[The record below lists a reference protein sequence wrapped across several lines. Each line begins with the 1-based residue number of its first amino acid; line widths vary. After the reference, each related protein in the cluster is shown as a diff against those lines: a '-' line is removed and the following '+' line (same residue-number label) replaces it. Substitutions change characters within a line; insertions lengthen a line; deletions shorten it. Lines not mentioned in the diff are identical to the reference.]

1 MTQLGRISG
10 PILTSNLERNGEDL
24 AFQNNPGPD
33 VLLQIDVNNSRIG
46 VNKDDPTTALNV
58 NGYVKTTDLIVDN
71 QAIFDN
77 LIFNAN
83 GTISTVVGA
92 INISPAGAGAVIN
105 LDRILTGQ
113 LEINGNSIKNYTT
126 NGSVILNP
134 NASGSINIQSSTS
147 ILGNLAVTGNT
158 ILTGDLSAADN
169 IIVGDSPLDVVT
181 VAPDFTQDII
191 PGTDN
196 SYDLGKSAKRWSQ
209 LHVANVTSGGSLI
222 FSGSNYLSLS
232 AAQTIG
238 TQAFTFECFFYTA
251 SNGLQTIL
259 GASAAGGMSIWL
271 FGDGINPVTAIQIDR
286 SSVDAAVYTVSPITI
301 NTWHHIAVTRDSAN
315 NMSVFLDGVKATG
328 SASNAT
334 NYTGASGLIG
344 AVWSSPYFFTGY
356 LTQIKL
362 VVGSNYYNPTAAN
375 IVVPTALLT
384 TSTNTTLLLTAAA
397 SGTYLTDTSGVQT
410 ISNIGTVIYS
420 TFSPLTAVANL
431 VLPQAVV
438 ISDQMRLDGVTG
450 QIISVQSNDDIRITP
465 FTGITSIER
474 TQWQDNTV
482 TNLNNSAITFAST
495 ATGYLKYQGTN
506 GFVIPAGTG
515 DDAFAPGTPQN
526 QRRASP
532 EEGETRWNTD
542 LAYIECYDGTVWQLS
557 TGGGATISVPIMQDL
572 GNVYTLILG

>member
-10 PILTSNLERNGEDL
+10 PILTSNLERDPGEDL
-24 AFQNNPGPD
+24 AFETDLLYLD
-33 VLLQIDVNNSRIG
+33 VTNSRIG
-46 VNKDDPTTALNV
+46 LNKNNPTTALNI

-83 GTISTVVGA
+83 GTISTVVGP

-105 LDRILTGQ
+105 LDRVLTAQ
-113 LEINGNSIKNYTT
+113 LEINGNVIKNYTT
-126 NGSVILNP
+126 NGNVVLNP

-191 PGTDN
+191 PGINNT
-196 SYDLGKSAKRWSQ
+196 YDLGKSAKRWSQ

-271 FGDGINPVTAIQIDR
+271 FGDGINPVTTIQIDR
-286 SSVDAAVYTVSPITI
+286 SYVDHAQYTVSPITI
-301 NTWHHIAVTRDSAN
+301 NTWHHIAVTRDSSN

-328 SASNAT
+328 STSNAA

-362 VVGSNYYNPTAAN
+362 VVGSNYYTPTEAS
-375 IVVPTALLT
+375 IVIPTALLT

-557 TGGGATISVPIMQDL
+557 TGGGATISVPVMQDL

>member
-10 PILTSNLERNGEDL
+10 PILTSNLERDPGEDL
-24 AFQNNPGPD
+24 AFETDLLYLD
-33 VLLQIDVNNSRIG
+33 VTNSRIG
-46 VNKDDPTTALNV
+46 LNKNNPTTALNI

-83 GTISTVVGA
+83 GTISTVVGP

-105 LDRILTGQ
+105 LDRVLTAQ
-113 LEINGNSIKNYTT
+113 LEINGNVIKNYTT
-126 NGSVILNP
+126 NGNILLNP

-147 ILGNLAVTGNT
+147 ILGNLVVTGNT

-191 PGTDN
+191 PGINNT
-196 SYDLGKSAKRWSQ
+196 YDLGKSAKRWSQ

-271 FGDGINPVTAIQIDR
+271 FGDGINPVTTIQIDR

-328 SASNAT
+328 AASNAT
-334 NYTGASGLIG
+334 NYTSASGLIG

-362 VVGSNYYNPTAAN
+362 AVGSNYYTPTAAS
-375 IVVPTALLT
+375 IVIPTALLT

-557 TGGGATISVPIMQDL
+557 TGGGATISVPVMQDL

>member
-10 PILTSNLERNGEDL
+10 PILTSNLERDPGEDL
-24 AFQNNPGPD
+24 AFETDLLYLD
-33 VLLQIDVNNSRIG
+33 VTNSRIG
-46 VNKDDPTTALNV
+46 LNKNNPTTALNI

-83 GTISTVVGA
+83 GTISTVVGP

-105 LDRILTGQ
+105 LDRILTAQ
-113 LEINGNSIKNYTT
+113 LEINGNVIKNYTT
-126 NGSVILNP
+126 NGNVVLNP
-134 NASGSINIQSSTS
+134 NASGSINIQSSTN

-191 PGTDN
+191 PGINNT
-196 SYDLGKSAKRWSQ
+196 YDLGKSAKRWSQ

-328 SASNAT
+328 AASNAT
-334 NYTGASGLIG
+334 NYTSASGLIG

-362 VVGSNYYNPTAAN
+362 VVGSNYYTPTEAS
-375 IVVPTALLT
+375 IVIPTALLT